1 MSNGMSAFSNKQER
15 MYSDPSD
22 TIVSDRL
29 YNLIIGGVIVYGVLI
44 NAVIVKLMGSAF
56 INMNPLALIIGYF
69 VLCLAG
75 CTIAYRSDDPLIS
88 FGGYNLVVLPVGA
101 VLSVCLQGYSTG
113 VIFQAFLMTTIV
125 TAVMLVAA
133 STFPG
138 TFAGMGR
145 MLFVAI
151 TGLVIAQLLCMLF
164 GIYPT
169 AISWVAAAI
178 FSLYIGY
185 DWVKA
190 QMYVKTVDNAVD
202 SALDI
207 YLDIINLFL
216 QFLRIFGSRN
226 ND

>member
-1 MSNGMSAFSNKQER
+1 MSNGISSFSNKQDR

-22 TIVSDRL
+22 AIVSDRM
-29 YNLIIGGVIVYGVLI
+29 YNLIVGGVIVYGVLV
-44 NAVIVKLMGSAF
+44 NAVIVKLMGPAF
-56 INMNPLALIIGYF
+56 ISMNPLLLLIGYF
-69 VLCLAG
+69 VLCIAG
-75 CTIAYRSDDPLIS
+75 CTITYRSNDPLIS
-88 FGGYNLVVLPVGA
+88 FGGYNLVVLPIGA
-101 VLSVCLQGYSTG
+101 VLSVCLQGYDQS

-125 TAVMLVAA
+125 TAVMLVASSA
-133 STFPG
+133 FPG

-145 MLFVAI
+145 MLFIAVI
-151 TGLVIAQLLCMLF
+151 GLVIAQLFCMLF
-164 GIYPT
+164 NVYPT

-190 QMYVKTVDNAVD
+190 QMYAKTVDNAVD

-216 QFLRIFGSRN
+216 QLLRIFGSRN

>member
-1 MSNGMSAFSNKQER
+1 MSNGMSAFSNKHER

-22 TIVSDRL
+22 IIISDRR
-29 YNLIIGGVIVYGVLI
+29 YNLIIGGVIVYGVLL
-44 NAVIVKLMGSAF
+44 NAVIVKLLGPVF
-56 INMNPLALIIGYF
+56 INMNPFALFIGYL
-69 VLCLAG
+69 VLCIAG
-75 CTIAYRSDDPLIS
+75 CVIAYRSDDPLVS

-101 VLSVCLQGYSTG
+101 VLSVCLQGYDTG

-133 STFPG
+133 SAFPG

-145 MLFVAI
+145 MLFIALI
-151 TGLVIAQLLCMLF
+151 GLVIAQLLCMLF
-164 GIYPT
+164 NIYPT
-169 AISWVAAAI
+169 FISWVAAAI

-216 QFLRIFGSRN
+216 QLLRILGSKN

>member
-1 MSNGMSAFSNKQER
+1 MNGMSAFSNKQER
-15 MYSDPSD
+15 MYRNQSDVV
-22 TIVSDRL
+22 VSGRL

-44 NAVIVKLMGSAF
+44 NAIIVKLMAPAF
-56 INMNPLALIIGYF
+56 ISMNPIALLIGYL
-69 VLCLAG
+69 VLCIAG
-75 CTIAYRSDDPLIS
+75 CTIAYKSDDPLVS

-101 VLSVCLQGYSTG
+101 VLSVCLQGYDTG
-113 VIFQAFLMTTIV
+113 VVYQAFLMTTIV
-125 TAVMLVAA
+125 IGVMLVAA
-133 STFPG
+133 SAFPG

-145 MLFVAI
+145 MLFIAVI
-151 TGLVIAQLLCMLF
+151 GLIIAQLLCMLF

-169 AISWVAAAI
+169 VISWVATAI

-190 QMYVKTVDNAVD
+190 QMYIKTVDNAVD

-216 QFLRIFGSRN
+216 QLLRIFGNRS

>member
-1 MSNGMSAFSNKQER
+1 MSNGISSLSDKQAR
-15 MYSDPSD
+15 MYTQPSD
-22 TIVSDRL
+22 VIVSDRM
-29 YNLIIGGVIVYGVLI
+29 YNIIIGAVIFYGVLV
-44 NAVIVKLMGSAF
+44 NAVIVKFMAPVF
-56 INMNPLALIIGYF
+56 IGMNPIALLIGYF

-75 CTIAYRSDDPLIS
+75 TIMAARSDSPVIS
-88 FGGYNLVVLPVGA
+88 FLGYNMVVVPIGA
-101 VLSVCLQGYSTG
+101 VLSVCLQGYNTA
-113 VIFQAFLMTTIV
+113 VITQAFVMTTIV
-125 TAVMLVAA
+125 TAVMLIAA
-133 STFPG
+133 TLYPG

-145 MLFVAI
+145 MLFIALI
-151 TGLVIAQLLCMLF
+151 GLVIGQFVCMLL

-169 AISWVAAAI
+169 VLAWAGAAI

-190 QMYVKTVDNAVD
+190 QMYVKTIDNAVD

-216 QFLRIFGSRN
+216 QLLRIFASRS